1 MVVFKYD
8 LTPRLSRL
16 VVDANLDMKGYGIL
30 NAVLGSGSKLGA
42 DLDGQGKTITNA
54 VLGTGT
60 KLGADLDAQGK
71 QLINAVL
78 SGARLAGPL
87 DAAGN
92 KITNLT
98 HDDADPRSGATMGA
112 LLDAIYP
119 SVFYDKYLCWASEQ
133 PPPLLISGYT
143 TGPRRILNVRP
154 DYGVLGRPNMV
165 ETTNTILYYYDVRHS
180 HDLDTQDTTELPA
193 TGTTPTEVLKYDYG
207 AVLSV
212 KELYMILGVW
222 VTSGTGTLTAET
234 SSDGATWTKIWET
247 SNNLTSE
254 SIQRVVFR
262 NLSFRYLRFTLTNSG
277 NYTTKARVRKIVIT
291 V

>member
-1 MVVFKYD
+1 MVSVTSV
-8 LTPRLSRL
+8 LAPRLSRL
-16 VVDANLDMKGYGIL
+16 IVDADLDMKGYGIL
-30 NAVLGSGSKLGA
+30 NAVLKAG
-42 DLDGQGKTITNA
+42 N
-54 VLGTGT
+54 

-78 SGARLAGPL
+78 SGAKLSSLL

-92 KITNLT
+92 KITNLLT
-98 HDDADPRSGATMGA
+98 DEADLTSGVNMAA

-119 SVFYDKYLCWASEQ
+119 SVFYNRYLCWASEQ
-133 PPPLLISGYT
+133 PPPVLISGYM
-143 TGPRRILNVRP
+143 TGPRRILNTKP
-154 DYGVLGRPNMV
+154 DYGVLVRTNAV
-165 ETTNTILYYYDVRHS
+165 ETVNTVFYYYDMRHS
-180 HDLDTQDTTELPA
+180 HDLDTQDTAELQV

-222 VTSGTGTLTAET
+222 AVSGTGTLTAEV
-234 SSDGATWTKIWET
+234 SSDGATWTKIWEA
-247 SNNLTSE
+247 SNSTATDN
-254 SIQRVVFR
+254 IQRVVFR

-277 NYTTKARVRKIVIT
+277 TYTTKARVRKIVIT